1 MKRYVAALLAVLGL
15 VGVLGVLA
23 IARGFANDENA
34 AVANAAV
41 AKKCSKAT
49 LHGTYLIAQNGVIV
63 KQTQAG
69 PPQGPF
75 ANAGYEVYDGNG
87 HIKSVASFNFN
98 GDVLSNGHFS
108 GTYTVKAN
116 CTGTTTY
123 ISDGIQFRTTM
134 GIAPDGS
141 KFTFV
146 HTKPPEQ
153 VVAGYEVRVTTKR
166 VAQ

>member
-1 MKRYVAALLAVLGL
+1 MKRYLAALLAVFGL
-15 VGVLGVLA
+15 VGVVGVLA
-23 IARGFANDENA
+23 IGRGFADDENA
-34 AVANAAV
+34 AVA
-41 AKKCSKAT
+41 KCSKAT
-49 LHGTYLIAQNGVIV
+49 LHGTYLIPQNGVIV
-63 KQTQAG
+63 KQTKAG
-69 PPQGPF
+69 PPRGPF
-75 ANAGYEVYDGNG
+75 ASAGYEVYDGNG
-87 HIKSVASFNFN
+87 HIKSVGTFNFN
-98 GDVLSNGHFS
+98 GNVLRNGHFS

-123 ISDGIQFRTTM
+123 ISDGMQFRTDM

-153 VVAGYEVRVTTKR
+153 VVAGFEVRVTTKR